1 MVLLHLLFQF
11 KSSANSVMRGCVHAG
26 KDVERLSCGFEVN
39 INTRYSR
46 LGDSKESLGRDFC
59 VCGGGGW
66 SGDLMGERLYG
77 CNV

>member
-1 MVLLHLLFQF
+1 
-11 KSSANSVMRGCVHAG
+11 MRRYQGWVDCRFSRDADCHGWSGAG
-26 KDVERLSCGFEVN
+26 
-39 INTRYSR
+39 SR
-46 LGDSKESLGRDFC
+46 LGDSMESLGRDFC

>member
-1 MVLLHLLFQF
+1 M
-11 KSSANSVMRGCVHAG
+11 SSYTPGGRKWIFNP
-26 KDVERLSCGFEVN
+26 LN

-46 LGDSKESLGRDFC
+46 LGDSMESLGRDFC

>member
-1 MVLLHLLFQF
+1 MNF
-11 KSSANSVMRGCVHAG
+11 NP
-26 KDVERLSCGFEVN
+26 LSIY